1 MVVRVSGMDELTT
14 TTPERRGFAVETPG
28 AYTMAEAV
36 ETWQVSART
45 LRRRLSAGELL
56 GVYKTP
62 GPQGET
68 WRIPGSTL
76 DGLYPRRHVE
86 PTEPPPP
93 PPPPLPTPAERIA
106 AQLTDLLDKERIA
119 LAAINESYAVA
130 LADAARAD
138 EQRKAAV
145 AEAEAER
152 ARADALAVEL
162 ADALKRRRW
171 WGRRK

>member
-1 MVVRVSGMDELTT
+1 MDELTA
-14 TTPERRGFAVETPG
+14 TTPERRGLAVETPG

-45 LRRRLSAGELL
+45 LRRRLSAGEVP
-56 GVYKTP
+56 GAYKTP

-68 WRIPGSTL
+68 WRMPGSTL

-86 PTEPPPP
+86 STEPPPEPPPP
-93 PPPPLPTPAERIA
+93 PPTPAERIA
-106 AQLTDLLDKERIA
+106 AQLAAMLDTERKA
-119 LAAINESYAVA
+119 LASTQDKYAEA

-138 EQRKAAV
+138 EQRKTAV

-162 ADALKRRRW
+162 ADALKHRRR